1 MSDASPFEA
10 LRARVDAMPADEAAR
25 RIAALVPAL
34 IHHNALY
41 HQHAA
46 PEIDDRSYDLLYR
59 ELEWLEVRFPDQIR
73 ADSPTQRVGAAPVDA
88 LAPFPHRV
96 PMLSLANAYSEAEV
110 VRFDQSCRLGLGA
123 ECPPALTYAIE
134 PKLDGLAVEL
144 VYVDGQL
151 VGAGTRGDGLVG
163 EDILHNARTIR
174 TIPRQL
180 APGAPATL
188 TVRGEIL
195 FTLAAFDAMN
205 AERAR
210 VGAKTFENPRNA
222 AAGTVRQLDPRVTA
236 GRALTFFAH
245 SVAENDPALGGSH
258 AEALARLARW
268 GLPVN
273 PANRMA
279 TGPAE
284 VWAAICALG
293 ASRDELPYE
302 IDGAVVKVDDFRL
315 QAALGF
321 VTRSP
326 RWAVAYK
333 YPPARRE
340 TVLED
345 VLVQVGRSG
354 VVTPVAALRPVRV
367 GGVTVTRATLH
378 NEAHLQCLDLR
389 PGDTVEV
396 ERAGDVIPRVVR
408 AVLDDGHLHRAPP
421 TFPDVCPVCRSPLVR
436 ESAAVTRCPNAMA
449 CPAQIQAALRHFGA
463 RPAMDIEG
471 LGEKLA
477 DQLVESGLVRRLS
490 DLYALTEAQ
499 LVGLDRMGARSAA
512 ALIAQIEGSKER
524 SLDKALVALGIP
536 DVGEA
541 TARDLARC
549 FGDLDA
555 LLDAPEATLAA
566 VFGLGDKS
574 ARRIRA
580 HLDQP
585 AVRALIDQLRAAGVQ
600 FKPSGAATRAATNP
614 AVAGKTFV
622 LTGTL
627 PTWSR
632 DAAKVRIQDAGGK
645 VSGSVSAKTHYVVA
659 GEEAGSKLDQAR
671 ALGVPVLD
679 EAALRAL
686 LEGGA

>member
-1 MSDASPFEA
+1 MSDVHPFDA
-10 LRARVDAMPADEAAR
+10 LRTQVDAMSPDQAAH
-25 RIAALVPAL
+25 RIAALVPEL
-34 IHHNALY
+34 LRHNALY
-41 HQHAA
+41 HQQAA

-59 ELEWLEVRFPDQIR
+59 ELEWLEVRFPDRIR
-73 ADSPTQRVGAAPVDA
+73 ADSPTQRVGSTPVDA

-96 PMLSLANAYSEAEV
+96 PMLSLANAYSEAEII
-110 VRFDQSCRLGLGA
+110 RFDTACRQLLGA
-123 ECPPALTYAIE
+123 EAPPALAYAIE

-144 VYVDGQL
+144 VYVDGRL

-163 EDILHNARTIR
+163 EDILHNVRTIR

-180 APGAPATL
+180 APGAPSHL

-195 FTLAAFDAMN
+195 FPLAAFEAMN

-222 AAGTVRQLDPRVTA
+222 AAGTVRQLDPRVAA
-236 GRALTFFAH
+236 GRALTCFVH
-245 SVAENDPALGGSH
+245 SVAENDPALGRSH
-258 AEALARLARW
+258 REAMARLAGW
-268 GLPVN
+268 GLPIN
-273 PANRMA
+273 PESRAA
-279 TGPAE
+279 TGPDG
-284 VWAAICALG
+284 VWAAIQALG
-293 ASRDELPYE
+293 AARDDLPYE
-302 IDGAVVKVDDFRL
+302 IDGAVVKVDDLRL
-315 QAALGF
+315 QAELGF

-340 TVLED
+340 TVLD
-345 VLVQVGRSG
+345 DILVQVGRSG

-378 NEAHLQCLDLR
+378 NEAHVRGLDLR

-408 AVLDDGHLHRAPP
+408 AVLDDGHPARTPP
-421 TFPDVCPVCRSPLVR
+421 AFPDACPVCRTPLVR
-436 ESAAVTRCPNAMA
+436 ESAATRCPNAMG
-449 CPAQIQAALRHFGA
+449 CPAQIQGALRHFGA
-463 RPAMDIEG
+463 RLAMDIEG

-477 DQLVESGLVRRLS
+477 DQLVASGLVRDLS
-490 DLYALTEAQ
+490 DLYQLTEAQ
-499 LVGLDRMGARSAA
+499 LMGLDRMGERSAA
-512 ALIAQIEGSKER
+512 ALIAQIEGSKQR
-524 SLDKALVALGIP
+524 SLDKALLALGIP

-555 LLDAPEATLAA
+555 LLDAPEEQIAG
-566 VFGLGDKS
+566 VFGLGEKS
-574 ARRIRA
+574 AHRIRA

-585 AVRALIDQLRAAGVQ
+585 AVRALIARLRAAGVQ
-600 FKPSGAATRAATNP
+600 FASSGSASRAASNP
-614 AVAGKTFV
+614 AVVGKTFV

-627 PTWSR
+627 PTLSR

-645 VSGSVSAKTHYVVA
+645 VSGSVSKKTHFVIA
-659 GEEAGSKLDQAR
+659 GSEAGSKLDQAQT
-671 ALGVPVLD
+671 LGVPILD
-679 EAALRAL
+679 EAGLLAL
-686 LEGGA
+686 LDGAP